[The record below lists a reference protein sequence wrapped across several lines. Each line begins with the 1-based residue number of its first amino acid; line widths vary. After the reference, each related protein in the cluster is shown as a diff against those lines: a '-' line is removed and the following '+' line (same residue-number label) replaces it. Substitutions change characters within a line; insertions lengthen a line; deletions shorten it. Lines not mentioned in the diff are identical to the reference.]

1 MNDFIWV
8 VTKSKKWSTNMN
20 IVAIRFKQVRECM
33 IDISQNLIKIAWE
46 HCKCELWACA
56 KFLFFCNTNAN
67 GCKQKAR
74 GCNMKNNIGWL
85 WLQTRPV
92 GDSVP
97 WGHLTNQSLGL
108 IFVTHIQWRQ
118 HLWPSNNT
126 GAIVLYLQ
134 ATKITVWNDSTSSLW
149 RGWKHAFRSNMKNKC
164 SLIVGQKVQWPQ
176 MMSPHNLQTIAP
188 NHSQPLRF
196 KIWSQKSPWRLVE
209 TQ

>member
-1 MNDFIWV
+1 
-8 VTKSKKWSTNMN
+8 MN

-134 ATKITVWNDSTSSLW
+134 AKNHCMEWLNLKSVTRLKTCIPIQYEKQMLLNCWTKSAMATNDVSTQFAN
-149 RGWKHAFRSNMKNKC
+149 HC
-164 SLIVGQKVQWPQ
+164 S
-176 MMSPHNLQTIAP
+176 
-188 NHSQPLRF
+188 
-196 KIWSQKSPWRLVE
+196 
-209 TQ
+209 